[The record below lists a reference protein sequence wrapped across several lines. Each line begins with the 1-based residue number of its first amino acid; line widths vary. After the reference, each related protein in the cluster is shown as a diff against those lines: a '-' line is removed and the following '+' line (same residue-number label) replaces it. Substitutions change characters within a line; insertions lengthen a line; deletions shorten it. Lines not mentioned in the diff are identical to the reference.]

1 MFGFTVRAFG
11 TFGLSRSV
19 TSLVR
24 HAVTPLPD
32 SLVRARPT
40 AVIVFGGS
48 FDPVHRGH
56 TEMAAAARDAI
67 DPDAFLLFVPAA
79 RSPFKPAAMSVPS
92 VITPTPQQRAE
103 MLHLATRDLRRAA
116 TWSDEI
122 DRAKAADPSYTIDT
136 LTRLRSVLDAAGL
149 QSTRTHLLIGADQAI
164 GFHRW
169 REAHQL
175 MAIAEPIVMVRGL
188 VAESRH
194 LRAALAK
201 FGVWSDRE
209 LDQWT
214 SRLVQSEPIDASSTA
229 IRTARARGDQ
239 QAASR
244 MLDPHVLTYITTH
257 GLYAPA

>member
-1 MFGFTVRAFG
+1 M
-11 TFGLSRSV
+11 
-19 TSLVR
+19 
-24 HAVTPLPD
+24 VTPLPD
-32 SLVRARPT
+32 LLVRARP
-40 AVIVFGGS
+40 AALVVFGGS

-67 DPDAFLLFVPAA
+67 DPGAYLLFIPAA
-79 RSPFKPAAMSVPS
+79 RSPFKPASVSAPS

-103 MLHLATRDLRRAA
+103 MLHLATHDLPRAA
-116 TWSDEI
+116 TWTDEI
-122 DRAKAADPSYTIDT
+122 NRARPDEPSYTIDT
-136 LTRLRSVLDAAGL
+136 LTRLRSALAAAGL
-149 QSTRTHLLIGADQAI
+149 ESTRTHLLIGADQAL

-169 REAHQL
+169 REAHRL
-175 MAIAEPIVMVRGL
+175 IEIAEPIVMVRGL

-201 FGVWSDRE
+201 FGVWTDSE

-229 IRTARARGDQ
+229 IRAALARNDQ

-244 MLDPHVLTYITTH
+244 MLDPRVLTYINTH
-257 GLYAPA
+257 RLYSPV